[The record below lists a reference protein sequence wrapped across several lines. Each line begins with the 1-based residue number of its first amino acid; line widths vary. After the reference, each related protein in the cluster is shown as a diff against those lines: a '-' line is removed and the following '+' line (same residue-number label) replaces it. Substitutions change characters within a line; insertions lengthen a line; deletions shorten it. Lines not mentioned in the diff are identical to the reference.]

1 MCLLCRSLAAE
12 KDMMELKV
20 QQEDSKNKRLSQY
33 NEELMWKLKHSSEV
47 VSALAALSQE
57 TPSQYTYSATLT
69 ETETWSIC
77 RILDEKES
85 NKAQYNNTV
94 YCSFNNNF

>member
-57 TPSQYTYSATLT
+57 TPSQYSYSATLT
-69 ETETWSIC
+69 
-77 RILDEKES
+77 ILDEKES
-85 NKAQYNNTV
+85 NKTQYINTV
-94 YCSFNNNF
+94 